1 MIGALDIGGTKIAV
15 GVVDAQG
22 RVLTGEEYPTDVPL
36 GFDHAMRRGS
46 EVLTRCAA
54 QAGAKLE
61 GIGIGCTGPV
71 DPLTG
76 VLGDVS
82 TLPGWQGGNLVAKL
96 SAEFHV
102 SVAVENDAD
111 AVALGEVAWGSGK
124 GKARMI
130 CVTIG
135 TGIGAGVVL
144 DGKVYRGA
152 GQSHPELGHHII
164 ETSGPL
170 CTCGARGCWE
180 ALASGPSMVDWIKTI
195 VPADYPI
202 QDLTA
207 REICA
212 RAQRGDE
219 WARQAVEREA
229 YYLGVGLANLVTLFL
244 PEAIVLTGSVMKS
257 ASLFLDRI
265 HQVIRQNCRLV
276 PYQNVEISLASLGP
290 DVGLIGA
297 AEVWRNHFQFSGD

>member
-15 GVVDAQG
+15 GVVDANG
-22 RVLTGEEYPTDVPL
+22 RVLAKEECPTGGPL
-36 GFDHAMRRGS
+36 GFDHAMQRVS
-46 EVLTRCAA
+46 EVLVRCTA
-54 QAGAKLE
+54 QAGVELQ

-71 DPLTG
+71 DPQTG
-76 VLGDVS
+76 ALGDIN
-82 TLPGWQGGNLVAKL
+82 TLPGWEGGNPVRKL

-102 SVAVENDAD
+102 PVAMENDAD

-124 GKARMI
+124 GKARLI

-152 GQSHPELGHHII
+152 AQSHPELGHHII
-164 ETSGPL
+164 ETSGPP

-180 ALASGPSMVDWIKTI
+180 ALASGPSMVEWIKTI
-195 VPADYPI
+195 VPADYPS

-212 RAQRGDE
+212 RAGRGDE
-219 WARQAVEREA
+219 WARRAVEREA
-229 YYLGVGLANLVTLFL
+229 YYLGVGLANLVTLFV
-244 PEAIVLTGSVMKS
+244 PETIVLGGSVMNS

-265 HQVIRQNCRLV
+265 HQVVRQHCGLV
-276 PYQNVEISLASLGP
+276 PYESVEIALASLGP

-297 AEVWRNHFQFSGD
+297 AEVWHNHFQSSGG

>member
-15 GVVDAQG
+15 GVVDVSG
-22 RVLTGEEYPTDVPL
+22 RVLARKECPTDGPL
-36 GFDHAMRRGS
+36 GFDHAMQRAS
-46 EVLTRCAA
+46 ELLARCAD
-54 QAGAKLE
+54 QAGVKLR

-76 VLGDVS
+76 TLGDIN
-82 TLPGWQGGNLVAKL
+82 TLPGWEGGNPVSRL

-102 SVAVENDAD
+102 SVAMENDAD

-124 GKARMI
+124 GKGRMI

-144 DGKVYRGA
+144 DGKVYRGVA
-152 GQSHPELGHHII
+152 QSHPELGHHII
-164 ETSGPL
+164 ETSGPP

-195 VPADYPI
+195 VPPDYPSH
-202 QDLTA
+202 DLTA
-207 REICA
+207 REICT
-212 RAQRGDE
+212 RAQGGDE

-229 YYLGVGLANLVTLFL
+229 YYLGVGLANLVTLFV
-244 PEAIVLTGSVMKS
+244 PEAIVLGGSVMKS

-265 HQVIRQNCRLV
+265 HQVIRQNCGLV
-276 PYQNVEISLASLGP
+276 PHQSVEISLASLGP

-297 AEVWRNHFQFSGD
+297 AEVWRNHFEY